1 MSLFGMHA
9 DRGREPQG
17 PIVSFVLTV
26 RIEAPR
32 HPAVN
37 PEGLGPSFETC
48 NRRLSVVASGNPH
61 FVLARD
67 QEPGWVAREYQNQR
81 KRPCATR
88 AVHVPDGVVD
98 QVLVVN
104 DGSDDN
110 TANEA
115 EKAADNFCSKI
126 IFSSELSSYFCKA
139 CNAYHNGH
147 RRKFY
152 NFDYHAGKFIND
164 LDEEYDNT
172 FGRA

>member
-37 PEGLGPSFETC
+37 PEGPGPSFETC

-67 QEPGWVAREYQNQR
+67 QEPGWVANQ
-81 KRPCATR
+81 T
-88 AVHVPDGVVD
+88 V
-98 QVLVVN
+98 
-104 DGSDDN
+104 
-110 TANEA
+110 
-115 EKAADNFCSKI
+115 
-126 IFSSELSSYFCKA
+126 
-139 CNAYHNGH
+139 
-147 RRKFY
+147 
-152 NFDYHAGKFIND
+152 
-164 LDEEYDNT
+164 
-172 FGRA
+172 FGRESGPHAILFRDDVALDGELPARSIRRLSEECEAFEGQDSGGTDVDSEHLLGVGYDEVFVFGFYQMT

>member
-1 MSLFGMHA
+1 MLLKK
-9 DRGREPQG
+9 DK
-17 PIVSFVLTV
+17 
-26 RIEAPR
+26 
-32 HPAVN
+32 
-37 PEGLGPSFETC
+37 
-48 NRRLSVVASGNPH
+48 
-61 FVLARD
+61 
-67 QEPGWVAREYQNQR
+67 
-81 KRPCATR
+81 KRPYKSKCKR
-88 AVHVPDGVVD
+88 PDKIKFFSLE
-98 QVLVVN
+98 Q
-104 DGSDDN
+104 
-110 TANEA
+110 A